1 MNDEQQKQLAADILK
16 SQVQKKLYLYSY
28 IFMVAIA
35 FLNVLLAG
43 VGMIVDLE
51 KGLNYIYYYLAIG
64 FGVFGLLLIAWLSA
78 LYFVNGDEA
87 PSAGRVKA
95 VGIIKLLIRC
105 ANTLASV
112 FFLVASFVY
121 ESAESKGWN
130 GFLRGFSIV
139 ILVLEGVM
147 ILYTLWK
154 NAWIK
159 ENPDRYVTPV
169 YPMVPGEGAVS
180 KVTPH
185 QAPEAKETT
194 EVRSL
199 PAQEKEPQ
207 MIEAK
212 VHEKPAEKKQKK
224 TRK

>member
-1 MNDEQQKQLAADILK
+1 MNEEQEKQLATDILK
-16 SQVQKKLYLYSY
+16 SQAQKRLYLYSY

-35 FLNVLLAG
+35 LLNVLLAG

-78 LYFVNGDEA
+78 LYFVDGDQA
-87 PSAGRVKA
+87 PTPGRIKA
-95 VGIIKLLIRC
+95 VGIIKVLIRSS
-105 ANTLASV
+105 NTLASV

-121 ESAESKGWN
+121 AESESKGWN

-139 ILVLEGVM
+139 IMVLEGVM
-147 ILYTLWK
+147 LLYSLWK

-159 ENPDRYVTPV
+159 ENPERYVTPV

-185 QAPEAKETT
+185 QAPEAKETV
-194 EVRSL
+194 EVQALAS
-199 PAQEKEPQ
+199 PNKQPE

-212 VHEKPAEKKQKK
+212 VHEKPVEKKQKK

>member
-16 SQVQKKLYLYSY
+16 SQAQKKLYLYSY

-35 FLNVLLAG
+35 LLNVLLSG

-51 KGLNYIYYYLAIG
+51 KGLNYVYYYLAIG

-87 PSAGRVKA
+87 PSAGRIKA
-95 VGIIKLLIRC
+95 VGIIKLLIRSSN
-105 ANTLASV
+105 ALASV

-121 ESAESKGWN
+121 ASAESKGWN

-139 ILVLEGVM
+139 ILIIEGVM
-147 ILYTLWK
+147 LVYSLWK

-159 ENPDRYVTPV
+159 ENPERYVTPV

-180 KVTPH
+180 KVTPR
-185 QAPEAKETT
+185 QTPEAKEAV
-194 EVRSL
+194 EVQAL
-199 PAQEKEPQ
+199 PSQSKQPEL
-207 MIEAK
+207 IEAK
-212 VHEKPAEKKQKK
+212 VHEKSSDKKTKK